1 MTEDAGIVTKKKR
14 AVLRTAVTKCI
25 SQLEKELQKTE
36 PDDIAV
42 EELLEHLEQKF
53 ECLKIVDKECGPLY
67 SPTEIDKEIEA
78 VEQYFDKIVTWRFR
92 AKKQLGKNNKFKSDS
107 DSCKTTEESKL
118 IEPMKGLLGSSALA
132 TVEGFAITAENYAK
146 AVEILKDRFGRKD
159 AIINSHM

>member
-42 EELLEHLEQKF
+42 EELLEHLEQK
-53 ECLKIVDKECGPLY
+53 
-67 SPTEIDKEIEA
+67 S
-78 VEQYFDKIVTWRFR
+78 
-92 AKKQLGKNNKFKSDS
+92 
-107 DSCKTTEESKL
+107 
-118 IEPMKGLLGSSALA
+118 SSALA

-159 AIINSHM
+159 AIINSHMQKLLSVTPLKRSDDTKSIAPIF